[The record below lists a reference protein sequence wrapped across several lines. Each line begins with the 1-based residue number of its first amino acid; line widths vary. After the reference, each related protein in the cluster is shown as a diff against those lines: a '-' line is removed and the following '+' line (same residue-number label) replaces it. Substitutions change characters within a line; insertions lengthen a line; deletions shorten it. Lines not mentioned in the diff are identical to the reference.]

1 MTSGSSWNPEAQT
14 GPRSRAGHHLG
25 LRMNLDSGPH
35 HGQPQRKQK
44 PSWRPS
50 RLSELLVRASIL
62 SSAAWPPVLTGVILA
77 ASEVAHLLSQGP
89 LNHGQN
95 KERPSGPKSAPFR
108 FTHDL
113 GSVDNRVPKKQL
125 FECWGGSL
133 GWKIPPSEMT
143 VPCPWA
149 PWHPGPSISL

>member
-1 MTSGSSWNPEAQT
+1 M
-14 GPRSRAGHHLG
+14 G
-25 LRMNLDSGPH
+25 LRVNLDSGPH

-44 PSWRPS
+44 PGWRPS
-50 RLSELLVRASIL
+50 SLGELLGRASIL
-62 SSAAWPPVLTGVILA
+62 TGVVLA

-89 LNHGQN
+89 FNRGQN
-95 KERPSGPKSAPFR
+95 KERSSGPKSAPFR

-133 GWKIPPSEMT
+133 G
-143 VPCPWA
+143 
-149 PWHPGPSISL
+149 